1 MNKYEQL
8 IEYIINEDEDKAK
21 ALFHEIV
28 VEKSRDIY
36 EGLMDEETVEEEFGG
51 NEVADLVDEI
61 QADETDGISEEDDEE
76 MDADAEMMGGDEDEG
91 EEEHEELEDKVMDL
105 EQELD
110 ALKAEFDALM
120 ADEMDEPEHADMKMG
135 DEEGAEELEMY
146 EGDEEVAE
154 DAEEVSEDAEEVV
167 EEDAEEIEEEVEEVA
182 ESKTA
187 PKYAKTASELMRE
200 YVEKI
205 SAPSNTEGAD
215 NKSSVVAGKNDM
227 GGTAVDPTGEEKGA
241 STPKVAPGK
250 EYKNTAGGKAPMEK
264 APSAHTAGEEGGVNK
279 DSVEKGGN

>member
-120 ADEMDEPEHADMKMG
+120 ADEMDEPEHADMDMG

-187 PKYAKTASELMRE
+187 PKYTKTASELMRE